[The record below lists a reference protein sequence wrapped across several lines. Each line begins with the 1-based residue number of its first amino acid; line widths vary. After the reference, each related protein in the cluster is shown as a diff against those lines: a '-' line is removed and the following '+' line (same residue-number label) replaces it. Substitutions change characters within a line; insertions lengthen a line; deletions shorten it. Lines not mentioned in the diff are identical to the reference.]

1 MSYNDE
7 FIKGGIVGM
16 LHAIVGHPLDTL
28 KTLKQGEH
36 TLIYRVNQQGIREN
50 IKLRTFSSLYAG
62 VRYPF
67 FSNVFYNSGLFGIY
81 NYFINNKYSEFTSGF
96 LSGGIMSVP
105 LNPFEYYKIQEQYKK
120 NTNVLERLKKTDR
133 EKYKWGSHIFKN
145 GTIGLQYTFFRRSF
159 AGGFYFKTYEE
170 SRRYGLSSFLSG
182 GLAGCSSWLFTY
194 PIDTLKTRYQVNQNL
209 TFRENLKLGK
219 LWNGFSFCMFRTFLI
234 SGISFTVY
242 ELC

>member
-50 IKLRTFSSLYAG
+50 
-62 VRYPF
+62 
-67 FSNVFYNSGLFGIY
+67 
-81 NYFINNKYSEFTSGF
+81 
-96 LSGGIMSVP
+96 
-105 LNPFEYYKIQEQYKK
+105 
-120 NTNVLERLKKTDR
+120 
-133 EKYKWGSHIFKN
+133 
-145 GTIGLQYTFFRRSF
+145 
-159 AGGFYFKTYEE
+159 
-170 SRRYGLSSFLSG
+170 
-182 GLAGCSSWLFTY
+182 
-194 PIDTLKTRYQVNQNL
+194 
-209 TFRENLKLGK
+209 LKLGK